1 MSSRVELAADVAADG
16 PLAREE
22 IFELGRDRLL
32 ETLALM
38 WRNRFFEEEA
48 EELYNVG
55 KVHGTFHLSIGQ
67 EAVPGGWSLA
77 LEPNDYLLSHHRG
90 HGHCMAK
97 GAEVKPMFAE
107 LMGKETGY
115 CRGRGGSMHIADVS
129 RRNLGA
135 NGIVGGGIPLAV
147 GLGLSIQ
154 MKTGRDL
161 VLSIFGDGAANQG
174 SFHEALNLAAFWNV
188 PVIFLCENNQYA
200 MSMAQSRAMRV
211 TIAERAKAYGIPGV
225 RIDGN
230 DISVVYAVMA
240 EVTRAVRDGKG
251 PHLVEAVTYR
261 HRGHSRSDRNLYR
274 TKAEIEQ
281 WRQHDPIGRLERAL
295 IMRQMASEE
304 ELAAIREEA
313 QRQVLE
319 AARQAENDPEPRCED
334 LLEGIYAP

>member
-1 MSSRVELAADVAADG
+1 MKAQGVASEVAVAQPLSRD
-16 PLAREE
+16 E
-22 IFELGRDRLL
+22 IFDLGRERLL
-32 ETLALM
+32 ETVALM
-38 WRNRFFEEEA
+38 WRIRFFEEES

-67 EAVPGGWSLA
+67 EAVPGGWALA
-77 LEPNDYLLSHHRG
+77 LETNDYLLSHHRG

-97 GAEVKPMFAE
+97 GAEVGPMIAE
-107 LMGKETGY
+107 LLGKETGY

-135 NGIVGGGIPLAV
+135 NGIVGGGIPIAV

-154 MKTGRDL
+154 MKQAPDL
-161 VLSIFGDGAANQG
+161 VLCIFGDGAANQG

-211 TIAERAKAYGIPGV
+211 TVAERARAYGIQGT

-230 DISVVYAVMA
+230 DISVVFETIRRVAA
-240 EVTRAVRDGKG
+240 AVRAGEG

-274 TKAEIEQ
+274 TKAEIEE

-295 IMRQMASEE
+295 VIRELASEE
-304 ELAAIREEA
+304 EIAAIRESA
-313 QRQVLE
+313 HRQILE
-319 AARQAENDPEPRCED
+319 AAAQAEQDSEPRCED

>member
-1 MSSRVELAADVAADG
+1 
-16 PLAREE
+16 
-22 IFELGRDRLL
+22 
-32 ETLALM
+32 
-38 WRNRFFEEEA
+38 
-48 EELYNVG
+48 
-55 KVHGTFHLSIGQ
+55 
-67 EAVPGGWSLA
+67 
-77 LEPNDYLLSHHRG
+77 
-90 HGHCMAK
+90 
-97 GAEVKPMFAE
+97 MFAE
-107 LMGKETGY
+107 LMGKESGY

-135 NGIVGGGIPLAV
+135 NGIVGGGIPIAV

-154 MKTGRDL
+154 MKGERDL

-240 EVTRAVRDGKG
+240 EVARAVRDGGG
-251 PHLVEAVTYR
+251 PQLVEAVTYR

-274 TKAEIEQ
+274 TKAEIEE

-295 IMRQMASEE
+295 ILRGLASEE
-304 ELAAIREEA
+304 EIAAIREAA
-313 QRQVLE
+313 QQQILE
-319 AARQAENDPEPRCED
+319 AARAAESDPEPDCAD